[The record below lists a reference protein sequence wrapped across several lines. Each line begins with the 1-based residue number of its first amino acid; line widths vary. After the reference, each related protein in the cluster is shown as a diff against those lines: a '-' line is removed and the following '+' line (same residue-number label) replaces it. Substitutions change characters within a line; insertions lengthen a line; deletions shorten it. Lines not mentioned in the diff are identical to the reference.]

1 MKNNYAYGSLASFL
15 PLEERLF
22 PMDQGVV
29 FGRSASLD
37 VEIGFGTGEYL
48 TRIAGESPEK
58 NYLGFEQCAKR
69 ILKTLRKVHDTSL
82 QNVRLMRMDAVWGFR
97 YLLAPRSVN
106 RVHCLFPCPW
116 PKKRHAKHRLF
127 TPDVLRL
134 INSRLVD
141 GADLYIVTDHAPY
154 AAWITENV
162 PGTGFDLSQ
171 AVIPAKF
178 GTKFE
183 RKWSDAGQ
191 SEFYELTLT
200 KTSHQDMPQGGC
212 EMKTYFFNDVDFS
225 RVRLENLWGPMT
237 VKFGELLYDPQI
249 KRGMVDAVVSE
260 DDRAQH
266 IWIVIV
272 HTAKGWCVCPA
283 GGTVVLPTEGA
294 QKAISL
300 VADAIGASAA
310 SVAK

>member
-22 PMDQGVV
+22 PMDHGSV
-29 FGRSASLD
+29 FGRTAPLE

-48 TRIAGESPEK
+48 VRIAGDAPERDF
-58 NYLGFEQCAKR
+58 LGFEQCANRVIKA
-69 ILKTLRKVHDTSL
+69 LRKIHEVKLT
-82 QNVRLMRMDAVWGFR
+82 NVRLMRMDAVWGFR
-97 YLLAPRSVN
+97 YLFSQRSIS

-127 TPDVLRL
+127 TPAVLRL
-134 INSRLVD
+134 INSRLTD
-141 GADLYIVTDHAPY
+141 GAVLYIVTDHKPY

-162 PGTGFDLSQ
+162 PGTGFNMSA

-178 GTKFE
+178 DTKFE
-183 RKWSDAGQ
+183 RKWSEAGQ
-191 SEFYELTLT
+191 AEFYELTLT
-200 KTSHQDMPQGGC
+200 KDAHQDVAQGGC
-212 EMKTYFFNDVDFS
+212 AMKTYFFDDVDWA
-225 RVRLENLWGPMT
+225 RVRPENLWGPMT
-237 VKFGELLYDPQI
+237 VKFGALLYDPQL
-249 KRGMVDAVVSE
+249 KRAMIDAVVSE

-266 IWIVIV
+266 IWIMIV
-272 HTAKGWCVCPA
+272 HTSKGWCVCPA

-300 VADAIGASAA
+300 VADAVKGSL
-310 SVAK
+310 V

>member
-1 MKNNYAYGSLASFL
+1 MKNNYAYGSLAAFL
-15 PLEERLF
+15 PLQENLF
-22 PMDQGVV
+22 PLDRQEV
-29 FGRSASLD
+29 FARSMPLE

-48 TRIAGESPEK
+48 IRIASESPDK
-58 NYLGFEQCAKR
+58 DFLGFEQCANR
-69 ILKTLRKVHDTSL
+69 IIKTLRKIHDAKL
-82 QNVRLMRMDAVWGFR
+82 NNVRLMRMDAVWGFR
-97 YLLAPRSVN
+97 YLFTERSIS

-127 TPDVLRL
+127 TSAVLRL

-141 GADLYIVTDHAPY
+141 GAVLYIVTDHKPY
-154 AAWITENV
+154 AEWIVDNV
-162 PGTGFDLSQ
+162 PGTGFAMAA

-183 RKWSDAGQ
+183 RKWAEAGQ

-200 KTSHQDMPQGGC
+200 KAEHQDAPQGGC
-212 EMKTYFFNDVDFS
+212 EMKTYFFEEVDFLQ
-225 RVRLENLWGPMT
+225 VRPENVWGAMT
-237 VKFGELLYDPQI
+237 IKFGELLYDPQL
-249 KRGMVDAVVSE
+249 KRAMVDAVVSE

-266 IWIVIV
+266 IWIMIV
-272 HTAKGWCVCPA
+272 HTSKGWCVCPA

-294 QKAISL
+294 QKAIEL
-300 VADAIGASAA
+300 VADAVRA